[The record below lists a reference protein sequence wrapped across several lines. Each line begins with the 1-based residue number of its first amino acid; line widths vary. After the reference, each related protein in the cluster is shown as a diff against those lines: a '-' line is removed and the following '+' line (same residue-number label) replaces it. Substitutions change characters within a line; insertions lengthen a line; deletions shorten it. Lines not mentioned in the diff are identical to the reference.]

1 MWGGGSMVNNSFYL
15 YYIRKKLKGNYNN
28 TNLHKKETKLKKKT
42 DCDFHLRLNR
52 RTSSLL
58 ICSLAFITRYMYYYK
73 VSKVDIWEYLDKKDF
88 NIIYNDL
95 RYLMLY
101 LDGKSEKLYKNY
113 KNFKLYDKYKKH

>member
-1 MWGGGSMVNNSFYL
+1 MYNNFYLKYIRNKIREKYATNFNNNS
-15 YYIRKKLKGNYNN
+15 IE
-28 TNLHKKETKLKKKT
+28 HSIKKKK

-52 RTSSLL
+52 RTASLL
-58 ICSLAFITRYMYYYK
+58 ICSLAFITRYMYYYR
-73 VSKVDIWEYLDKKDF
+73 VAQVDIWEYLDKNNF

-113 KNFKLYDKYKKH
+113 KNFKVYSKRK

>member
-1 MWGGGSMVNNSFYL
+1 MINNSFYL
-15 YYIRKKLKGNYNN
+15 NYIRNKLKEKYNN
-28 TNLHKKETKLKKKT
+28 TNVSKQESKFKKKK
-42 DCDFHLRLNR
+42 DCHFHLRLNR
-52 RTSSLL
+52 RTASLL

-101 LDGKSEKLYKNY
+101 LDGKSEELYKNY
-113 KNFKLYDKYKKH
+113 KHFKLYDKRKKY